1 MELSEV
7 EQKWSH
13 RLERERK
20 ARRQAEQHAE
30 QGLRELWLANQR
42 LEQAVAARTAEL
54 DRSLAALDFAERTR
68 RLLLADLTD
77 ELLHPLEALESAIA
91 RRCDAD
97 LDDADV
103 DLHDV
108 DLYNV
113 ELRDLDEP
121 AARALALARVL
132 ATAAHAVSPVVS
144 TEPEIRS
151 PQTVMDELVRRWQIP
166 FARRGKLL
174 APNLAGADPDVAL
187 CWQPLVGAADAV
199 LESAAQHSLAGTLGI
214 ELAVAPET
222 VTIHIVD
229 TGMAAPSISAQGY
242 GSSSAAS
249 LMWLACGEQCIGL
262 AVAQRMVNGTQTSLF
277 VAPIEEGGTSIV
289 IRATRPQP

>member
-1 MELSEV
+1 VELSEV
-7 EQKWSH
+7 EQKWSQ

-77 ELLHPLEALESAIA
+77 ELLHPLEAIESAIA
-91 RRCDAD
+91 RGHAAD
-97 LDDADV
+97 TGL
-103 DLHDV
+103 DLHD
-108 DLYNV
+108 
-113 ELRDLDEP
+113 LDHL
-121 AARALALARVL
+121 AARAVAVARVL
-132 ATAAHAVSPVVS
+132 ATAAHAVSPVLS

-174 APNLAGADPDVAL
+174 APNLAGADHDVAL

-199 LESAAQHSLAGTLGI
+199 LESAAQHSLAGTLEI
-214 ELAVAPET
+214 ELAVSPEK

-229 TGMAAPSISAQGY
+229 TGMPAPSISAQGY
-242 GSSSAAS
+242 GTSSAAA

-289 IRATRPQP
+289 ISATRPLP

>member
-1 MELSEV
+1 VELSEV
-7 EQKWSH
+7 EQKWSQ

-30 QGLRELWLANQR
+30 QGLRELWMANQR
-42 LEQAVAARTAEL
+42 LEQAVVARTAEL

-68 RLLLADLTD
+68 RLLLADLAD

-91 RRCDAD
+91 RGQAADAG
-97 LDDADV
+97 L
-103 DLHDV
+103 DLHD
-108 DLYNV
+108 
-113 ELRDLDEP
+113 LDHL
-121 AARALALARVL
+121 AARALTVARVL
-132 ATAAHAVSPVVS
+132 ATAAHAVSPVLS

-174 APNLAGADPDVAL
+174 APNLSGADHDVAL

-199 LESAAQHSLAGTLGI
+199 LESAAQHSLAGTLEI
-214 ELAVAPET
+214 ELAVAAET

-229 TGMAAPSISAQGY
+229 TGMPAPSISAQGY

-277 VAPIEEGGTSIV
+277 VAPIDEGGTSIAISAV
-289 IRATRPQP
+289 RPQP